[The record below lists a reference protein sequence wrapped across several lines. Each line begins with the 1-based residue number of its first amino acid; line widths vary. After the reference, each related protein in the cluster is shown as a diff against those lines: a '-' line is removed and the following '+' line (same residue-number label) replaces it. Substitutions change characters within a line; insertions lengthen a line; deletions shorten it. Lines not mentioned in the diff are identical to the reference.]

1 MTDLHQNEECRILND
16 HLNFYSIDPLTLI
29 EESGQ
34 MRVITAEMNIKQ
46 DLLYELTLTDSKEDF
61 EISVGNE
68 KQTFSQF
75 IR

>member
-1 MTDLHQNEECRILND
+1 
-16 HLNFYSIDPLTLI
+16 
-29 EESGQ
+29 